1 MSTLSIVNGLVFDGV
16 SSELTQGTVHVVDGR
31 IASVNGP
38 AQPADRV
45 IDARGGTV
53 LPGLIDAH
61 CHAYGIDLNML
72 ALESRPLSY
81 VALAGARRLANSLAR
96 GFTTIR
102 DPSGGDAGLA
112 RAIAEGLIPS
122 PRYLWLGAALSQTG
136 GHGDARGPDMQV
148 CGCAAHTCEVV
159 DGIDPLRRAVRDR
172 FRRGAHAIKIM
183 TSGGV
188 VSLTDPI
195 RIPQYSPEEIQLVT
209 AEAARRGSYVAAH
222 AYSPEAIMHS
232 IDNGVRTIE
241 HGNLLDAETAV
252 AMAAAGAFLVPTL
265 VTYDAM
271 DRRGGDLGMA
281 AISRQKNSEVLEAG
295 RKAVE
300 LARGAGVRVG
310 FGTDL
315 MGPLE
320 DEQLNGLRVQIE
332 VDGVFLA
339 LQSATSVNA
348 DLIRRPDLGRVQEG
362 CAADLLVVDADVSQK
377 PSVLWDGPEH
387 RTVIQGG
394 TVLVG

>member
-1 MSTLSIVNGLVFDGV
+1 M
-16 SSELTQGTVHVVDGR
+16 
-31 IASVNGP
+31 
-38 AQPADRV
+38 
-45 IDARGGTV
+45 
-53 LPGLIDAH
+53 
-61 CHAYGIDLNML
+61 
-72 ALESRPLSY
+72 
-81 VALAGARRLANSLAR
+81 
-96 GFTTIR
+96 
-102 DPSGGDAGLA
+102 
-112 RAIAEGLIPS
+112 
-122 PRYLWLGAALSQTG
+122 
-136 GHGDARGPDMQV
+136 
-148 CGCAAHTCEVV
+148 
-159 DGIDPLRRAVRDR
+159 RDR

-195 RIPQYSPEEIQLVT
+195 RIPQYSAEEIQVVT

-222 AYSPEAIMHS
+222 AYSPEAIRHS
-232 IDNGVRTIE
+232 IDNGVRSIE

-265 VTYDAM
+265 ITYDAM
-271 DRRGGDLGMA
+271 DRRGGDLGMPA
-281 AISRQKNSEVLEAG
+281 VSRQKNSEVVEAG

-320 DEQLNGLRVQIE
+320 DEQLDGLRAQIE
-332 VDGVFLA
+332 VDGVFPA

-348 DLIRRPDLGRVQEG
+348 DLLCRRDLGRVQEG
-362 CAADLLVVDADVSQK
+362 CVADVLIVDGNVADT
-377 PSVLWDGPEH
+377 PAVLWSGPEH

-394 TVLVG
+394 IVLTR